1 MEQWGEVRE
10 TARRSFTSENIKR
23 VQEGPG
29 VYKLYAKNAKKPT
42 YIGSGESLRE
52 RLMTQKRNRRF
63 HSFEVH
69 HTSTAKQA
77 RTKERRMI
85 KRNQPRRNQR
95 LL

>member
-1 MEQWGEVRE
+1 VRE
-10 TARRSFTSENIKR
+10 TARKSFTSENIKR

-42 YIGSGESLRE
+42 YIGSGENLPE
-52 RLMTQKRNRRF
+52 RLMTQKRNHRF

-69 HTSTAKQA
+69 HTSTTKQA
-77 RTKERRMI
+77 RTKEKHMI